1 MIGKFAKIV
10 RRDIMLR
17 MELFA
22 DAELRLLEEHHAEEV
37 YRLIDGNREHLR
49 EWLPF
54 IDFNTSSAD
63 SLAFIKMA
71 REQLAKNGGTHYGIF
86 YKGKLAGVVG
96 NHLIDWSNRWTSI
109 GYWLGKEFTGL
120 GLMTAATKALVEQAF
135 AEYKLNRVEI
145 RVATG
150 NLKSQGVLERLGFVK
165 EGVLRQRE
173 WMYDRWLDH
182 IVYSMLASEWEGQ

>member
-1 MIGKFAKIV
+1 
-10 RRDIMLR
+10 MLR

-63 SLAFIKMA
+63 SLAFIKMS
-71 REQLAKNGGTHYGIF
+71 REQLAKNSGTNYGIF
-86 YKGKLAGVVG
+86 YKGRLAGVVG
-96 NHLIDWSNRWTSI
+96 NHFIDWSNRLTSI
-109 GYWLGKEFTGL
+109 GYWLGKEFTGH

-150 NLKSQGVLERLGFVK
+150 NLKSQGVPERLGFVK